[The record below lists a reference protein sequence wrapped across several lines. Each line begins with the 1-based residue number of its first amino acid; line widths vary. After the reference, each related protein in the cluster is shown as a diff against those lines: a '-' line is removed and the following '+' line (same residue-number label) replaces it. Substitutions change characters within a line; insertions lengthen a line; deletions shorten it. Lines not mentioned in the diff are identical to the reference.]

1 MTRTLYPLG
10 VRQRRTD
17 EPRFR
22 IGLRVADVQAAAAF
36 YAGLNFEQVG
46 VIPGPSG
53 EPVMVILRRGEVQLM
68 ADALVGMPFPDS
80 DRERQ
85 TQSGPRGL
93 GVVLGLEV
101 DDLASTYHYCVA
113 NGCTS
118 PPRQLISPGGFGF
131 SSSWIPSDTRGSP
144 HSPTPTSR
152 YRRLKLLKR
161 PGKAG
166 SADAS

>member
-1 MTRTLYPLG
+1 MS
-10 VRQRRTD
+10 

-46 VIPGPSG
+46 AIPGPSG

-101 DDLASTYHYCVA
+101 DDLAGTYDYCVA
-113 NGCTS
+113 NGCTITS
-118 PPRQLISPGGFGF
+118 PPADQPWGVRVFEFLDPFGYA
-131 SSSWIPSDTRGSP
+131 WEPAQP
-144 HSPTPTSR
+144 HSDQQVSTSEAFEETR
-152 YRRLKLLKR
+152 QSWF
-161 PGKAG
+161 G
-166 SADAS
+166 